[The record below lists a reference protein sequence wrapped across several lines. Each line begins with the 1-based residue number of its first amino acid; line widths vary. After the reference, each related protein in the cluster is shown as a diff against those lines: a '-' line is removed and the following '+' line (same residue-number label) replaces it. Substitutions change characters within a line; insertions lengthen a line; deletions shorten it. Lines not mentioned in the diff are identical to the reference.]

1 MAEGKRKKFYSE
13 QVRKQFKKKVV
24 RMRVTEE
31 DRNLIQEKADE
42 LGMTLTEYMHFKIF
56 RKMDTDANPNKLI
69 RDLMDYAKEV
79 NKVGVN
85 INQSTNYL
93 NFLKNQQKVEPKA
106 LKDYGVLLRQFK
118 ALIEKQK
125 SEILRECREIRKS
138 M

>member
-13 QVRKQFKKKVV
+13 EVRRNFKKEKIEIFIRKEDKEAV
-24 RMRVTEE
+24 RQKAE
-31 DRNLIQEKADE
+31 DMNMSIS
-42 LGMTLTEYMHFKIF
+42 EYVRYKLLH
-56 RKMDTDANPNKLI
+56 KMDTDFNPNKLTG
-69 RDLMDYAKEV
+69 DLKDYAKEV

-125 SEILRECREIRKS
+125 SEIISECRKFRK
-138 M
+138 